1 MLEQADQT
9 GDYSKLTPNNLV
21 ELLSEI
27 GGFNYYPDPD
37 NEFKQLNALDEF
49 MNQLPPGN
57 IAKNNMGQRKLDLIK
72 RRKYFIN
79 GNHGIES
86 IYSNENC
93 KDDFSIN
100 D

>member
-1 MLEQADQT
+1 MRKSCQCAYFALLEQADQT

-27 GGFNYYPDPD
+27 GGFNYQDPD

-57 IAKNNMGQRKLDLIK
+57 TAKQYGATKLVLIK
-72 RRKYFIN
+72 RKATFYRQR
-79 GNHGIES
+79 S
-86 IYSNENC
+86 Q
-93 KDDFSIN
+93 D
-100 D
+100 

>member
-1 MLEQADQT
+1 MEQADQT

-27 GGFNYYPDPD
+27 GGFNYYPDPE

-57 IAKNNMGQRKLDLIK
+57 IAKKQYGAT
-72 RRKYFIN
+72 
-79 GNHGIES
+79 
-86 IYSNENC
+86 
-93 KDDFSIN
+93 
-100 D
+100 